1 MQKSK
6 GWKIKSD
13 RPEEIHVKPEFFYTK
28 QEIESYSNSNSIKKT
43 QEAIASRIIEL
54 LNIKEGKILDLG
66 AGPGFTSLVY
76 QNAGFEV
83 LALDKIPDMLAKAK
97 EKKLKVIEGDMLN
110 LSSLFKPNSFDAVV
124 SASALQWIKD
134 KDEIREV
141 ALGVYLILKPKGKI
155 AIQFYPKSEE
165 ELLSTAHI
173 FKKCGFEGQI
183 ILDNPDNPK
192 KRLIFLVMQRN

>member
-1 MQKSK
+1 
-6 GWKIKSD
+6 
-13 RPEEIHVKPEFFYTK
+13 
-28 QEIESYSNSNSIKKT
+28 
-43 QEAIASRIIEL
+43 
-54 LNIKEGKILDLG
+54 
-66 AGPGFTSLVY
+66 
-76 QNAGFEV
+76 
-83 LALDKIPDMLAKAK
+83 MLAKAK

-165 ELLSTAHI
+165 ELL
-173 FKKCGFEGQI
+173 
-183 ILDNPDNPK
+183 
-192 KRLIFLVMQRN
+192 